1 VKSTLFAFSVV
12 FAVAL
17 HLGCEQTPRH
27 MGDVEEI
34 RASGELRVVVRPG
47 FDRSQPGDG
56 DGLDETSMI
65 EQLAARIG
73 VRVRW
78 IQARRHDQ
86 VLAFLREGVA
96 DLAVSR
102 FSPSAL
108 LEGGAAATA
117 EVDWVEDLLVAAR
130 SSGFEN
136 LESAAGAT
144 VHLHRSRTTESI
156 RSFLAEHGLRIEEVP
171 EEVSIEETMRR
182 VRSGRYNLTV
192 VDSQLAHTAAT
203 VRGIEILGALG
214 GRRALVWG
222 VRERSPQLRL
232 AIDQFFFA
240 ERVLER
246 SSRIAECRDLREV
259 RRAGVLRLVTRN
271 SATTCF
277 VEKGGIG
284 GFEYDL
290 ASEFARSLGV
300 RLDLSIPPSGTD
312 PLEWLEM
319 GYGDVMALHEPVS
332 PFVEGAFLVSPPYR
346 DVDLV
351 SVVSTRRAPPY
362 AVEDLQGIPVAAAR
376 SVTDLCLLLPLAEP
390 MRAYFDPDKG
400 ADAFNAMLE
409 VARGEAPLAVVD
421 EDAAK
426 LEIRHRTDL
435 QQGTIVLPR
444 AGLSWV
450 LNPSSPRLYREVSRF
465 LAQARKSGMVRQLV
479 LNEFGSW
486 KPPRLKTL
494 LPIPEGNLSQ
504 YDELLQWVGRE
515 YEIDWRLLASL
526 MYEESRFDPDAVGP
540 GGSSGLFQFMP
551 FTWKELGVEDPHH
564 PQEAAEAGAR
574 YLRQLMDEF
583 EDLALQD
590 RVAMAI
596 ASYNVGPRHLYD
608 ARALAREMGFDPD
621 RWRGSVETA
630 MLLLDDPTVSRRFPA
645 GVCRCRRAVGYTR
658 RILRRYAAYTE
669 QFPPA

>member
-1 VKSTLFAFSVV
+1 VKSKLTAISAL

-17 HLGCEQTPRH
+17 LLGCERTPRH

-47 FDRSQPGDG
+47 FVRSQAGNG
-56 DGLDETSMI
+56 DGLDETSLI

-78 IQARRHDQ
+78 IQARRNDQ
-86 VLAFLREGVA
+86 VLAFLKEGVA

-108 LEGGAAATA
+108 LEGGAVATA
-117 EVDWVEDLLVAAR
+117 EVDWVEDLLVATRAAE
-130 SSGFEN
+130 FEDID
-136 LESAAGAT
+136 SAAGAT
-144 VHLHRSRTTESI
+144 VHLHRSRTTDALRAS
-156 RSFLAEHGLRIEEVP
+156 LLEHGLRIEEVP

-182 VRSGRYNLTV
+182 VRAGRYRLTV
-192 VDSQLAHTAAT
+192 VDSQLTHSAAT
-203 VRGIEILGALG
+203 VRGIKILGALG

-232 AIDQFFFA
+232 AINQYFFA

-259 RRAGVLRLVTRN
+259 RKAGALRLVTRN

-300 RLDLSIPPSGTD
+300 RLELSIPPSGTD

-319 GYGDVMALHEPVS
+319 GFGDVMALHEPVS
-332 PFVEGAFLVSPPYR
+332 PSVEGAFLVSAPYR

-351 SVVSTRRAPPY
+351 SVVSTRRAPPH
-362 AVEDLQGIPVAAAR
+362 AVEDLEGVPVAAAR
-376 SVTDLCLLLPLAEP
+376 SVSDLCLLLPLAEP
-390 MRAYFDPDKG
+390 MQAYFDPAQD

-409 VARGEAPLAVVD
+409 VARGVAPLAVVD
-421 EDAAK
+421 QDAAK
-426 LEIRHRTDL
+426 LEIRNRTDL
-435 QQGTIVLPR
+435 QQGTTVLPQV
-444 AGLSWV
+444 GLSWV
-450 LNPSSPRLYREVSRF
+450 LNSSSPRLYREVSRF
-465 LAQARKSGMVRQLV
+465 LAEARKSGMVRQLV
-479 LNEFGSW
+479 FNEFGSW
-486 KPPRLKTL
+486 EAPRPKTL
-494 LPIPEGNLSQ
+494 LPIPEGGLSQ

-574 YLRQLMDEF
+574 YLRQLMDGF
-583 EDLALQD
+583 EGLPLPD

-596 ASYNVGPRHLYD
+596 ASYNVGPRHVYD
-608 ARALAREMGFDPD
+608 ARELAREMGFDPD
-621 RWRGSVETA
+621 KWRGSVETA

>member
-1 VKSTLFAFSVV
+1 
-12 FAVAL
+12 
-17 HLGCEQTPRH
+17 

-47 FDRSQPGDG
+47 FVYSQAADG
-56 DGLDETSMI
+56 DGLDETSLI

-78 IQARRHDQ
+78 IPARRNDQ
-86 VLAFLREGVA
+86 VLEFLREGIA

-102 FSPSAL
+102 YSPSGL
-108 LEGGAAATA
+108 FEGGVVATA
-117 EVDWVEDLLVAAR
+117 EVDWVEDLLVASRA
-130 SSGFEN
+130 SKFEDIN
-136 LESAAGAT
+136 SAAGGT
-144 VHLHRSRTTESI
+144 VHLHRSRTNDAI
-156 RSFLAEHGLRIEEVP
+156 RASLTQYGLRLEEVP
-171 EEVSIEETMRR
+171 EEVSIEETIRR
-182 VRSGRYNLTV
+182 VRAGRYSLTV
-192 VDSQLAHTAAT
+192 VDSLLAHSLAT
-203 VRGIEILGALG
+203 VRGIKILGALG

-246 SSRIAECRDLREV
+246 STRIAACRDLREV
-259 RRAGVLRLVTRN
+259 RKAGVLRLVTRN

-284 GFEYDL
+284 GFEYNL
-290 ASEFARSLGV
+290 ASAFARTLGV
-300 RLDLSIPPSGTD
+300 RLDLSIPPAGTN

-332 PFVEGAFLVSPPYR
+332 PFIEGAFLVSPPYR

-351 SVVSTRRAPPY
+351 SIVSTRRAPPH
-362 AVEDLQGIPVAAAR
+362 AVEDLKGARVAASR
-376 SVTDLCLLLPLAEP
+376 SVSDLCHLLPLAVP
-390 MRAYFDPDKG
+390 MQPFFDPAED

-409 VARGEAPLAVVD
+409 VARGEASLAVVD

-426 LEIRHRTDL
+426 LEIRNRTDL
-435 QQGTIVLPR
+435 QSGTVVVPQV
-444 AGLSWV
+444 GLSWV
-450 LNPSSPRLYREVSRF
+450 LNPSSPRLYREAGRF
-465 LAQARKSGMVRQLV
+465 LAEARSSGMVRQLV

-486 KPPRLKTL
+486 EPPRPKTL
-494 LPIPEGNLSQ
+494 LPIPEGGLSQ

-583 EDLALQD
+583 EGLPLPD

-608 ARALAREMGFDPD
+608 ARKLAREMGFDPD